1 MTAGNDLDQVSLNAR
16 ILRLALPALGALL
29 LEPLYNL
36 TDTAIVG
43 HLGRPQLGGLALAAG
58 VLNVVWWTT
67 AFLGQVTLTRVAQ
80 GAGSGE
86 RSGAGRAVGAA
97 YVLAL
102 VLGIVGALGVEAL
115 APVATALLGGRGA
128 VAANSETYLHIAA
141 LGIAPLLLSV
151 AGTGHLNGL
160 GRPRR
165 TLEITLAASLLN
177 VALEVFLV
185 YGAHFGIAGSAWGT
199 VAAQIVAAG
208 GFWASS
214 RRSAVRPARPRRD
227 DLRQLVA
234 DGIPLTVRT
243 LALDAVLLAATAI
256 AARLGPSDLAAQQ
269 VVLQVWILLALSMDC
284 LAVAGQIL
292 VGEATG
298 RDDLAAVRAVGRRV
312 LLWTLG
318 AGAAL
323 GALTLGLAGPLPS
336 VFTSS
341 PRVAAVAA
349 GALLVCGAQQPI
361 AALAFVLDGL
371 LLGVA
376 QFGALRRAM
385 LAALLAFVP
394 AGAAVLVFPAVGLVG
409 LWVALTVWVGVRA
422 LVLYRGWVRYLG
434 RNRGAKASAPPV
446 ALSGK

>member
-1 MTAGNDLDQVSLNAR
+1 MMADHDADEVTLNAR

-43 HLGRPQLGGLALAAG
+43 HLGSPQLGGLALAAG

-67 AFLGQVTLTRVAQ
+67 SFLGQVTLTRVAQ

-86 RSGAGRAVGAA
+86 TSTASRTVGAA

-102 VLGIVGALGVEAL
+102 ALGVLSSLAVEAL
-115 APVATALLGGRGA
+115 APFATALLGGRGA
-128 VAANSETYLHIAA
+128 VAANSEIYLHIAA
-141 LGIAPLLLSV
+141 LGLAPLLLSV

-177 VALEVFLV
+177 VGLEVFLV
-185 YGAHFGIAGSAWGT
+185 YGAHLGIAGSAWGT
-199 VAAQIVAAG
+199 VAAQVVAAG

-214 RRSAVRPARPRRD
+214 LRSKVSPVRPRRD
-227 DLRQLVA
+227 DMRRLVA

-243 LALDAVLLAATAI
+243 LALDAVLLAATAV
-256 AARLGPSDLAAQQ
+256 AARLGPSPLAAQQ

-284 LAVAGQIL
+284 LAVAAQIL

-298 RDDLAAVRAVGRRV
+298 QDDFARVRAVGRRI

-318 AGAAL
+318 AGALL
-323 GALTLGLAGPLPS
+323 GVLTLALAVPLPS
-336 VFTSS
+336 LFTTS
-341 PRVAAVAA
+341 PQVASDASR
-349 GALLVCGAQQPI
+349 ALLVCGAQQPI

-371 LLGVA
+371 LLGA
-376 QFGALRRAM
+376 ARFAALRRATVV
-385 LAALLAFVP
+385 ALLAFVP
-394 AGAAVLVFPAVGLVG
+394 AGAAVLAFPAVGIVG
-409 LWVALTVWVGVRA
+409 LWLALTLWVGVRA
-422 LVLYRGWVRYLG
+422 LILGRGWARYLG
-434 RNRGAKASAPPV
+434 PSRVPRTPLPPV
-446 ALSGK
+446 AVSGP

>member
-1 MTAGNDLDQVSLNAR
+1 MMAHRDADQVSLNAR
-16 ILRLALPALGALL
+16 IVRLALPALGALL

-43 HLGRPQLGGLALAAG
+43 HLGSPQLGGLALAAG

-67 AFLGQVTLTRVAQ
+67 SFLGQVTLTRVAQ
-80 GAGSGE
+80 GAGSPD
-86 RSGAGRAVGAA
+86 RSRASRAVGAA
-97 YVLAL
+97 YILAL
-102 VLGIVGALGVEAL
+102 LLGVLGALTVEAL
-115 APVATALLGGRGA
+115 APLATALLGGRGA
-128 VAANSETYLHIAA
+128 VAANSVTYLRIAA
-141 LGIAPLLLSV
+141 LGLSPLLLSV

-165 TLEITLAASLLN
+165 TLEITLAANLLN

-185 YGAHFGIAGSAWGT
+185 YVVHLGIAGSAWGT

-214 RRSAVRPARPRRD
+214 QRSTVRPVRPRRD
-227 DLRQLVA
+227 DLRRLVA

-256 AARLGPSDLAAQQ
+256 AARLGPWDLAAQQ

-284 LAVAGQIL
+284 LAVAGQVL

-298 RDDLAAVRAVGRRV
+298 RGDIVGVRAVGRRI

-318 AGAAL
+318 AGAVL
-323 GALTLGLAGPLPS
+323 GGLTLGLAGALPS
-336 VFTSS
+336 AFT
-341 PRVAAVAA
+341 PNPHVVVAAS
-349 GALLVCGAQQPI
+349 GALLVCGVQQPI

-371 LLGVA
+371 LLGA
-376 QFGALRRAM
+376 ARFAALRRAM
-385 LAALLAFVP
+385 VGALLAFVP
-394 AGAAVLVFPAVGLVG
+394 AGAAVLASPALGMVG
-409 LWVALTVWVGVRA
+409 LWLALTLWIAVRA
-422 LVLYRGWVRYLG
+422 LILSRGWAEYLRTG
-434 RNRGAKASAPPV
+434 RGQAYPAPP
-446 ALSGK
+446 

>member
-1 MTAGNDLDQVSLNAR
+1 MMTHRDTDPVSLDSR
-16 ILRLALPALGALL
+16 IVRLALPALGALL

-43 HLGRPQLGGLALAAG
+43 HLGSPQLGGLALAAG

-67 AFLGQVTLTRVAQ
+67 SFLGQVTLTRVAQ
-80 GAGSGE
+80 GAGAGE
-86 RSGAGRAVGAA
+86 RSMASRAVGAA
-97 YVLAL
+97 YALAVLL
-102 VLGIVGALGVEAL
+102 GVLGAL
-115 APVATALLGGRGA
+115 AIEGLAPFATELLGGHGA

-165 TLEITLAASLLN
+165 TLEITLAANLLN
-177 VALEVFLV
+177 IALEVLLV
-185 YGAHFGIAGSAWGT
+185 YGAHLGIAGSAWGT
-199 VAAQIVAAG
+199 VAAQVVAAG

-214 RRSAVRPARPRRD
+214 RRSTVRPSRPRRY
-227 DLRQLVA
+227 DLRRLVV
-234 DGIPLTVRT
+234 DGVPLTVRT

-256 AARLGPSDLAAQQ
+256 AARLGPSNLAAQQ

-298 RDDLAAVRAVGRRV
+298 RDDMARVRAIGRRI

-318 AGAAL
+318 AGALL
-323 GALTLGLAGPLPS
+323 GVLTLGLAGPLPS
-336 VFTSS
+336 AFTTN
-341 PRVAAVAA
+341 PQVAGAA
-349 GALLVCGAQQPI
+349 SRALLVCGAQQPI

-371 LLGVA
+371 LLGA
-376 QFGALRRAM
+376 ARFTALRRAM
-385 LAALLAFVP
+385 VGALIAFVP
-394 AGAAVLVFPAVGLVG
+394 AGAAVLAFPAVGIVG
-409 LWVALTVWVGVRA
+409 LWLALTIWVGFRA
-422 LVLYRGWVRYLG
+422 LILGRGWASYLG
-434 RNRGAKASAPPV
+434 PTRVTKTPAPPGG
-446 ALSGK
+446 LSNK

>member
-1 MTAGNDLDQVSLNAR
+1 MTAGHDPDQVSLSAR

-102 VLGIVGALGVEAL
+102 LLGIVGALAVEAL
-115 APVATALLGGRGA
+115 APFATALLGGHGA

-185 YGAHFGIAGSAWGT
+185 YGAHLGIAGSAWGT
-199 VAAQIVAAG
+199 VAAQLVAAG

-214 RRSAVRPARPRRD
+214 QRSSVRPARPRRD
-227 DLRQLVA
+227 DLRRLVA

-323 GALTLGLAGPLPS
+323 GGLTLGLAGPLPS

-341 PRVAAVAA
+341 PRVAAVAS

-376 QFGALRRAM
+376 RFGALRRAM

-394 AGAAVLVFPAVGLVG
+394 AGAAVLAFPAVGIVG
-409 LWVALTVWVGVRA
+409 LWLALTVWVGVRA
-422 LVLYRGWVRYLG
+422 LILYRGWVRYLG
-434 RNRGAKASAPPV
+434 RSRGANAPAPPL
-446 ALSGK
+446 AHSGS

>member
-1 MTAGNDLDQVSLNAR
+1 M
-16 ILRLALPALGALL
+16 LALPALGALL

-43 HLGRPQLGGLALAAG
+43 HLGSPQLGGLALAAG

-67 AFLGQVTLTRVAQ
+67 SFLGQVTLTRVAQ
-80 GAGSGE
+80 GAGSEDGPKA
-86 RSGAGRAVGAA
+86 SRAVGAA
-97 YVLAL
+97 YILAVLL
-102 VLGIVGALGVEAL
+102 GVLGAIVVEAV
-115 APVATALLGGRGA
+115 APFATALLGGRGA
-128 VAANSETYLHIAA
+128 VAVNSVIYLRIAA

-165 TLEITLAASLLN
+165 TLEITLTVNLLN
-177 VALEVFLV
+177 VVLEVFLV
-185 YGAHFGIAGSAWGT
+185 YWVHLGIAGSAWGT
-199 VAAQIVAAG
+199 LAAQIVAAG

-214 RRSAVRPARPRRD
+214 QRSAVQPVRPRRE
-227 DLRQLVA
+227 DLRRLVA

-298 RDDLAAVRAVGRRV
+298 RGDRVRVQAVGRRI
-312 LLWTLG
+312 LIWTLG
-318 AGAAL
+318 AGAVV
-323 GALTLGLAGPLPS
+323 GGLTVALAGSLPS
-336 VFTSS
+336 AFTANSH
-341 PRVAAVAA
+341 VAAAA
-349 GALLVCGAQQPI
+349 SAALLVCGAQQPV

-371 LLGVA
+371 LLGA
-376 QFGALRRAM
+376 ARFTALRRAM
-385 LAALLAFVP
+385 VSALLAFVP
-394 AGAAVLVFPAVGLVG
+394 AGAVVLAFPAVGIVG
-409 LWVALTVWVGVRA
+409 LWLALSLWIAVRA
-422 LVLYRGWVRYLG
+422 LILGRGWARYLRPG
-434 RNRGAKASAPPV
+434 GGQLYPV
-446 ALSGK
+446 LP

>member
-1 MTAGNDLDQVSLNAR
+1 MTAAHGPDQVSLNAR

-102 VLGIVGALGVEAL
+102 LLGIVGALAVEAL
-115 APVATALLGGRGA
+115 AHFATALLGGHGA

-185 YGAHFGIAGSAWGT
+185 YGAHLGIAGSAWGT

-214 RRSAVRPARPRRD
+214 QRSSVRPARPRRD
-227 DLRQLVA
+227 DLRRLVA

-298 RDDLAAVRAVGRRV
+298 RDDLVAVRAVGRRV
-312 LLWTLG
+312 LLWSLG

-323 GALTLGLAGPLPS
+323 GGLTLGLAGPLPS

-341 PRVAAVAA
+341 PRVAAVAS
-349 GALLVCGAQQPI
+349 GALLVCGAQQPV

-376 QFGALRRAM
+376 RFGALRRAM

-394 AGAAVLVFPAVGLVG
+394 AGAAVLAFPAVGIVG
-409 LWVALTVWVGVRA
+409 LWLALTVWVGVRA
-422 LVLYRGWVRYLG
+422 LILYRGWVGYLG
-434 RNRGAKASAPPV
+434 RSRGADAPAPPV
-446 ALSGK
+446 ALSGS

>member
-1 MTAGNDLDQVSLNAR
+1 MTAGHDGDQMSLNSR
-16 ILRLALPALGALL
+16 IVRLALPSLGALL

-86 RSGAGRAVGAA
+86 SSVARRAVGAA
-97 YVLAL
+97 YTLAL
-102 VLGIVGALGVEAL
+102 LLGVVGALGVEAV
-115 APVATALLGGRGA
+115 APFATALLGGRGP

-165 TLEITLAASLLN
+165 TLEITLAANLLN

-185 YGAHFGIAGSAWGT
+185 YGAHLGIAGSAWGT

-214 RRSAVRPARPRRD
+214 RRSTVRPARPRRD
-227 DLRQLVA
+227 DLRRLVA

-318 AGAAL
+318 AGAVL
-323 GALTLGLAGPLPS
+323 GGLTLGLAGPLPS
-336 VFTSS
+336 AFTNN
-341 PRVAAVAA
+341 PHVAAGAS

-376 QFGALRRAM
+376 RFAALRRAM

-394 AGAAVLVFPAVGLVG
+394 AGAAVLAFPAVGLVG
-409 LWVALTVWVGVRA
+409 LWVALTLWVGVRA
-422 LVLYRGWVRYLG
+422 LILYRGWVRYLG
-434 RNRGAKASAPPV
+434 RSRGAKSPAPPV
-446 ALSGK
+446 ALSGR

>member
-1 MTAGNDLDQVSLNAR
+1 MAVQRAPDRVSLNSR

-43 HLGRPQLGGLALAAG
+43 HLGSPQLGGLALAAG

-67 AFLGQVTLTRVAQ
+67 SFLGQVTLTRVAQ

-86 RSGAGRAVGAA
+86 RLMGSRAVGAA
-97 YVLAL
+97 Y
-102 VLGIVGALGVEAL
+102 ALGLLLGLLGAVAIEAL
-115 APVATALLGGRGA
+115 APFATALLGGRGP
-128 VAANSETYLHIAA
+128 VAANSVTYLHIAA

-165 TLEITLAASLLN
+165 TLEITLAANLLN
-177 VALEVFLV
+177 VALEVLLV
-185 YGAHFGIAGSAWGT
+185 YGAHLGIAGSAWGT
-199 VAAQIVAAG
+199 VAAQVVAAA

-214 RRSAVRPARPRRD
+214 RRSSVRPARPLRD
-227 DLRQLVA
+227 DLRRLVI
-234 DGIPLTVRT
+234 DGVPLTVRT

-269 VVLQVWILLALSMDC
+269 IVLQVWILLALSMDC

-298 RDDLAAVRAVGRRV
+298 RGDMVAVRAVGRRI

-318 AGAAL
+318 AGAVL
-323 GALTLGLAGPLPS
+323 GGLTMAFAGSLPAA
-336 VFTSS
+336 FTTNSH
-341 PRVAAVAA
+341 VAAA
-349 GALLVCGAQQPI
+349 GSAALLVCGAQQPI

-371 LLGVA
+371 LLGA
-376 QFGALRRAM
+376 ARFTALRRAM
-385 LAALLAFVP
+385 VGALIAFVP
-394 AGAAVLVFPAVGLVG
+394 AGAAVLAFPAVGIVG
-409 LWVALTVWVGVRA
+409 LWLALTLWIAVRA
-422 LVLYRGWVRYLG
+422 LILGRGWARYVRLVRGHAYLVL
-434 RNRGAKASAPPV
+434 P
-446 ALSGK
+446 

>member
-1 MTAGNDLDQVSLNAR
+1 MMTHRDTDPVSLDSR
-16 ILRLALPALGALL
+16 IVRLALPALGALL

-43 HLGRPQLGGLALAAG
+43 HLGSPQLGGLALAAG

-67 AFLGQVTLTRVAQ
+67 SFLGQVTLTRVAQ
-80 GAGSGE
+80 GAGAGE
-86 RSGAGRAVGAA
+86 RSMASRAVGAA
-97 YVLAL
+97 YALAVLL
-102 VLGIVGALGVEAL
+102 GVLGAL
-115 APVATALLGGRGA
+115 AIEGLAPFATELLGGHGA

-165 TLEITLAASLLN
+165 TLEITLAANLLN
-177 VALEVFLV
+177 IALEVLLV
-185 YGAHFGIAGSAWGT
+185 YGAHLGIAGSAWGT
-199 VAAQIVAAG
+199 VAAQVVAAG

-214 RRSAVRPARPRRD
+214 RRSTVRPSRPRRY
-227 DLRQLVA
+227 DLRRLVV
-234 DGIPLTVRT
+234 DGVPLTVRT

-269 VVLQVWILLALSMDC
+269 VVIQVWILLALSMDC

-298 RDDLAAVRAVGRRV
+298 RDDMARVRAIGRRI

-318 AGAAL
+318 AGALL
-323 GALTLGLAGPLPS
+323 GVLTLGLAGPLPS
-336 VFTSS
+336 AFTTN
-341 PRVAAVAA
+341 PQVAGAA
-349 GALLVCGAQQPI
+349 SRALLVCGAQQPI

-371 LLGVA
+371 LLGA
-376 QFGALRRAM
+376 ARFTALRRAM
-385 LAALLAFVP
+385 VGALIAFVP
-394 AGAAVLVFPAVGLVG
+394 AGAAVLAFPAVGIVG
-409 LWVALTVWVGVRA
+409 LWLALTIWVGFRA
-422 LVLYRGWVRYLG
+422 LILGRGWARYLG
-434 RNRGAKASAPPV
+434 ATRVTKTPAPLGG
-446 ALSGK
+446 LSNK